1 MSKIYFLLT
10 IFAILG
16 LASCQNDVEKAD
28 SLRLEN
34 KFDEAFELYQKA
46 SDDGDPYATWRL
58 AYAYRNGDG
67 VDLNEKKA
75 TELVKKAAEGGCDEA
90 KYDLAMSSIT
100 PGDFDVPLDTI
111 KGKNSIT
118 KLVDTSDN
126 SYVQSRYAYLLLT
139 GVDDVFEKNIEKA
152 ERILKKVK
160 DKDDPYYLGAMGYI
174 YHEGLGDITKDIDK
188 SIEYFTRSFEKGW
201 RYSSCVLG
209 GFYLDKDDKKYYN
222 RDKGIEWLNK
232 GVQSNSTYSMITL
245 AQIYLCSPDDSL
257 YKDLR
262 NPSKGIELLE
272 KAGIHGGADAYWVLG
287 QQYFNGINVNKDDKK
302 SFECYQRAYE
312 LKSPT
317 GANNLG
323 AYYLQGIG
331 CKKDIKKAIKIW
343 EDAVKYGSGFA
354 AKNLYQIYR
363 FGIPNEG
370 IPMNYNRQKAK
381 YYLLQGAK
389 LNEPTACVL
398 LSYQYYPGG
407 DLFETNTEQ
416 AFAYAMRAAEADN
429 ADGCQR
435 VAQMYD
441 QGIGVQRDPKQAE
454 KYRQKAGLAKKDDN
468 N

>member
-1 MSKIYFLLT
+1 MRKIHILLT
-10 IFAILG
+10 IFAVLV

-46 SDDGDPYATWRL
+46 SDDGDAYATWRL
-58 AYAYRNGDG
+58 ANAYRNGDG
-67 VDLNEKKA
+67 VDLDMEKA
-75 TELVKKAAEGGCDEA
+75 TELVKKAAEDGCDEA
-90 KYDLAMSSIT
+90 KFDLAMSRIVL
-100 PGDFDVPLDTI
+100 GWFDVPLDTI

-118 KLVDTSDN
+118 KLVESSDN
-126 SYVQSRYAYLLLT
+126 SYVQSRYANILF
-139 GVDDVFEKNIEKA
+139 GGIEGVFEKNIEKA

-160 DKDDPYYLGAMGYI
+160 DQNDPYYLGNMGFLY
-174 YHEGLGDITKDIDK
+174 YSGLGNIPKDVDK
-188 SIEYFTRSFEKGW
+188 SKEYFEKGFEKGW
-201 RYSSCVLG
+201 TRCSSFLG
-209 GFYLDKDDKKYYN
+209 SIYLDKNDKKHYN
-222 RDKGIEWLNK
+222 REKGIEWFNK
-232 GVQSNSTYSMITL
+232 GVQSNSTASMLAL

-272 KAGIHGGADAYWVLG
+272 KAGIHGEGDAYATLG
-287 QQYFNGINVNKDDKK
+287 EQYFNGINVNKDDKK
-302 SFECYQRAYE
+302 SFEYYQKAYA
-312 LKSPT
+312 LKSPN

-323 AYYLQGIG
+323 ADYYQGIG
-331 CKKDIKKAIKIW
+331 CKKDIKKAISIW
-343 EDAVKYGSGFA
+343 EEAVKYGSGYA
-354 AKNLYQIYR
+354 AKNLYQLYR

-370 IPMNYNRQKAK
+370 IPVNYNRQKAK
-381 YYLLQGAK
+381 YYLLQGVK
-389 LNEPTACVL
+389 LNEPVACVI

-407 DLFETNTEQ
+407 DLFETNAEQ

-435 VAQMYD
+435 VAEMYD
-441 QGIGVQRDPKQAE
+441 QGIGVQRNPKEAE